1 MTSASIATFVA
12 KRLPQISSATTKAGT
27 LMFPSNR
34 QTTKKKH
41 CAKKLSKDA
50 PSKPSAT
57 TASFR
62 HFAAGSPS
70 PFFFGGTGK
79 KVQAVPFFG
88 KGRVPP
94 GFPALFFPKG
104 RKKKKPV
111 DSDGR
116 KLFFKNCRSRLLE
129 EWRGLPQDAPRPD
142 RAAQIG
148 PTVQALLAGLG
159 LEDRLDDQEIA
170 AAWKDVVGEFLATHS
185 APVGLK
191 DGTLIVRVLQPTV
204 RYELDRV
211 WKKKILDSLQERFS
225 KTKIRD
231 LRFQL

>member
-1 MTSASIATFVA
+1 M
-12 KRLPQISSATTKAGT
+12 
-27 LMFPSNR
+27 
-34 QTTKKKH
+34 
-41 CAKKLSKDA
+41 
-50 PSKPSAT
+50 
-57 TASFR
+57 
-62 HFAAGSPS
+62 
-70 PFFFGGTGK
+70 
-79 KVQAVPFFG
+79 
-88 KGRVPP
+88 
-94 GFPALFFPKG
+94 
-104 RKKKKPV
+104 
-111 DSDGR
+111 
-116 KLFFKNCRSRLLE
+116 LE
-129 EWRGLPQDAPRPD
+129 EWRGLPQDALRPD